1 MMITEGGIERS
12 SVETRR
18 DSRSSLQHHNNNDGG
33 DGEMTDLVHHLNW
46 DTCFGSDPHVDN
58 FYQDEN
64 SRPIN
69 HRRSSSEQEEWCES
83 PSRQRKQVRFGRKLV
98 SSMVVIK
105 EDEEGSVDALWYS
118 RQEFAKATTELREIV
133 LTARRSQ
140 GPQEQQQEPSSE
152 DDPDPALLRGLED
165 VVSAQALRDRQARLA
180 AVVQGVLQ
188 EQARQKEQT
197 FKSKSY
203 KPSSSASKSSCSST
217 VVVDLESLSKQS
229 ELASKSS
236 RDKALRRA
244 SLDAMAVGMTKT
256 SS

>member
-1 MMITEGGIERS
+1 
-12 SVETRR
+12 
-18 DSRSSLQHHNNNDGG
+18 
-33 DGEMTDLVHHLNW
+33 MTDLVHHLNW

-64 SRPIN
+64 SRPTN

-83 PSRQRKQVRFGRKLV
+83 PSRQRKQVRFDRKLI

-105 EDEEGSVDALWYS
+105 EDEKGPVDALWYS
-118 RQEFAKATTELREIV
+118 RQEFAKATTELQEIV
-133 LTARRSQ
+133 LNARRSQ
-140 GPQEQQQEPSSE
+140 GPQEQQQEQKQQPSSE
-152 DDPDPALLRGLED
+152 NDPDPALLRGLED
-165 VVSAQALRDRQARLA
+165 VVSAQALRERQARLA

-188 EQARQKEQT
+188 EQARQKQQT

-203 KPSSSASKSSCSST
+203 KPSSSASSSICSSK